1 LVDRLRP
8 KFTREI
14 TITSDPPGAAVY
26 AQYYDEPDAKAAFI
40 GTTPLPH
47 VRYPAGFTRIRLT
60 LAGKPDLDDVIWN
73 FSLVGDTWAYQFHAK
88 GEVPDDMAWVPGGI
102 FGMYLPGLDHLKP
115 EPTTAFLIDRH
126 EVTNRDFKRFV
137 DAGAYSDPKYWREP
151 FLDSGHELTFADAI
165 ARFTDR
171 TGRPG
176 PSTWEVGS
184 YPPGH
189 DAYPVSGVSWYE
201 AAAYAAWAGKSLPTI
216 FHWNRV
222 AFTVASSRIIP
233 MSNLAGS
240 AAVETGGT
248 KSMNRFGAYD
258 LAGNVREW
266 TWNSSGGN
274 ERFILG
280 GGFSD
285 PDYAFADA
293 YAQPPFDRSPLN
305 GFRCIRATEQDPNFA
320 ALYRAI
326 DRPHRDFL
334 AEKPVPD
341 NVFAQYLR
349 QFAYDKTPLEAKI
362 EEQQTTPSG
371 VRQKITFNAAY
382 GGERMMA
389 YLFLPPTGKPP
400 YQVVVEF
407 PGSGAISTRSSASLD
422 LGRLDFL
429 PRSGRAVIF
438 PIYKG
443 TYERGGDLHTDYA
456 EDTTAYKDYVI
467 MWAKD
472 LSRSIDYLETRTDID
487 AHRIAYYGLSWGGG
501 LGAIMPAVETRI
513 KANVLYVAGLGF
525 QHALPEADQINYIT
539 RVKQPTLILNGELDF
554 FFPAETS
561 QRPMFE
567 LLGTPP
573 AEKKRLVFPGG
584 HSVPRVEMIKES
596 LDWLDHYLGPVL

>member
-1 LVDRLRP
+1 
-8 KFTREI
+8 
-14 TITSDPPGAAVY
+14 
-26 AQYYDEPDAKAAFI
+26 
-40 GTTPLPH
+40 
-47 VRYPAGFTRIRLT
+47 
-60 LAGKPDLDDVIWN
+60 
-73 FSLVGDTWAYQFHAK
+73 
-88 GEVPDDMAWVPGGI
+88 
-102 FGMYLPGLDHLKP
+102 
-115 EPTTAFLIDRH
+115 
-126 EVTNRDFKRFV
+126 
-137 DAGAYSDPKYWREP
+137 
-151 FLDSGHELTFADAI
+151 
-165 ARFTDR
+165 
-171 TGRPG
+171 
-176 PSTWEVGS
+176 
-184 YPPGH
+184 
-189 DAYPVSGVSWYE
+189 
-201 AAAYAAWAGKSLPTI
+201 
-216 FHWNRV
+216 
-222 AFTVASSRIIP
+222 
-233 MSNLAGS
+233 
-240 AAVETGGT
+240 
-248 KSMNRFGAYD
+248 
-258 LAGNVREW
+258 VREW

-349 QFAYDKTPLEAKI
+349 QFAYDKTPLDAKI
-362 EEQQTTPSG
+362 EEEQTTPSG

-389 YLFLPPTGKPP
+389 YLFLPPAGKPP
-400 YQVVVEF
+400 YQIVVEF
-407 PGSGAISTRSSASLD
+407 PGSGAISTRSSANLD